1 MALIILPE
9 TLRSMTIKDKHN
21 NEDWE
26 MLGHDP
32 VPGYKTAFYIAVLV
46 SVIYLAVAFFSG
58 GSVPH

>member
-1 MALIILPE
+1 
-9 TLRSMTIKDKHN
+9 MTIKDKHN
-21 NEDWE
+21 NNDKDCDWE

-58 GSVPH
+58 GGGH